1 MKRAVIT
8 GPTGA
13 IGMALITQCIRE
25 GWEVLAVCHRGSA
38 RISSIPVHP
47 RVKILE
53 TELSELG
60 QLEQVIEGRY
70 DVFYHFAWEGT
81 TGAARNDMPLQT
93 RNIASALQAA
103 ELAAKLG
110 CNTFVGAGS
119 QAEYGRTEQLLSP
132 ETPVFPE
139 NGYGMAKLCAGQ
151 MSRIRCQELGIKHVW
166 VRILSVY
173 GPFDGPNTMVSA
185 TLRKL
190 LCGEHAA
197 FTPAE
202 QQWDYLYSEDAAR
215 ALFLAAE
222 HGKSGK
228 IYVLGSGQVRPLRE
242 YIDSIREAVCER
254 MDTLRVPEGQN
265 KYLKAGS
272 VGIGE
277 LPYPKGQVMFLG
289 ADLTELTNDTGFMPE
304 VDFEEGIRRTID
316 GIIDSVYNGD
326 SAVR

>member
-1 MKRAVIT
+1 M
-8 GPTGA
+8 
-13 IGMALITQCIRE
+13 
-25 GWEVLAVCHRGSA
+25 LAVCHRGSA

-185 TLRKL
+185 TLRSCFAESMRL
-190 LCGEHAA
+190 SRRQNSSGII
-197 FTPAE
+197 FTAKMQRGHYFWLRSME
-202 QQWDYLYSEDAAR
+202 KVE
-215 ALFLAAE
+215 
-222 HGKSGK
+222 KSMC
-228 IYVLGSGQVRPLRE
+228 L
-242 YIDSIREAVCER
+242 
-254 MDTLRVPEGQN
+254 
-265 KYLKAGS
+265 
-272 VGIGE
+272 
-277 LPYPKGQVMFLG
+277 
-289 ADLTELTNDTGFMPE
+289 E
-304 VDFEEGIRRTID
+304 VDRYIHCGNI
-316 GIIDSVYNGD
+316 
-326 SAVR
+326 

>member
-1 MKRAVIT
+1 MMCFIILH
-8 GPTGA
+8 G
-13 IGMALITQCIRE
+13 
-25 GWEVLAVCHRGSA
+25 RG
-38 RISSIPVHP
+38 
-47 RVKILE
+47 
-53 TELSELG
+53 
-60 QLEQVIEGRY
+60 QQ
-70 DVFYHFAWEGT
+70 
-81 TGAARNDMPLQT
+81 GAARNDMPLQT

-110 CNTFVGAGS
+110 CNTFVGASS

-151 MSRIRCQELGIKHVW
+151 MGRIRCQELGIKHVW

-215 ALFLAAE
+215 ALFLVAE
-222 HGKSGK
+222 HGKVEKSMCLEADRYVRCENILIAFVRQCVSGWTHYGYRKDK
-228 IYVLGSGQVRPLRE
+228 I
-242 YIDSIREAVCER
+242 SI
-254 MDTLRVPEGQN
+254 
-265 KYLKAGS
+265 
-272 VGIGE
+272 
-277 LPYPKGQVMFLG
+277 
-289 ADLTELTNDTGFMPE
+289 
-304 VDFEEGIRRTID
+304 
-316 GIIDSVYNGD
+316 
-326 SAVR
+326 

>member
-1 MKRAVIT
+1 MMCFIILHGRGQQGRHGMTCRCRRVI
-8 GPTGA
+8 
-13 IGMALITQCIRE
+13 LHLLCR
-25 GWEVLAVCHRGSA
+25 
-38 RISSIPVHP
+38 
-47 RVKILE
+47 
-53 TELSELG
+53 
-60 QLEQVIEGRY
+60 
-70 DVFYHFAWEGT
+70 
-81 TGAARNDMPLQT
+81 
-93 RNIASALQAA
+93 
-103 ELAAKLG
+103 
-110 CNTFVGAGS
+110 
-119 QAEYGRTEQLLSP
+119 QLLSP

-228 IYVLGSGQVRPLRE
+228 IYVLGSGQIHPLRE
-242 YIDSIREAVCER
+242 YIVRIREAVCER
-254 MDTLRVPEGQN
+254 IDTLRVQEGQN

-289 ADLTELTNDTGFMPE
+289 ADLTELTNDTGFVPE

>member
-190 LCGEHAA
+190 LCGEHLVARSELA
-197 FTPAE
+197 PCRTCA
-202 QQWDYLYSEDAAR
+202 QQQGALLHRRIPRGSLSRDIGRYAQPLRRHECRAR
-215 ALFLAAE
+215 QR
-222 HGKSGK
+222 
-228 IYVLGSGQVRPLRE
+228 VQRPLRNRPSHRWR
-242 YIDSIREAVCER
+242 DGGRSPRLRAVLTQE
-254 MDTLRVPEGQN
+254 T
-265 KYLKAGS
+265 GS
-272 VGIGE
+272 
-277 LPYPKGQVMFLG
+277 
-289 ADLTELTNDTGFMPE
+289 
-304 VDFEEGIRRTID
+304 
-316 GIIDSVYNGD
+316 
-326 SAVR
+326 